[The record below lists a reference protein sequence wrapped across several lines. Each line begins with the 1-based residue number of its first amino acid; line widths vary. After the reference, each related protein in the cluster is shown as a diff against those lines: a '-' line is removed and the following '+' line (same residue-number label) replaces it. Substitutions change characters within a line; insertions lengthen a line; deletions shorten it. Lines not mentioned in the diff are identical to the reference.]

1 MLRHTAVTAWKRSG
15 VAVVSGLAALTDDAG
30 VFALASGGVRLSTE
44 SIAGAC
50 ARRPWRTIGI
60 WIAVV
65 VLSMGLVVTLLGD
78 VLTSEGEVTSETDSR
93 RAEELLA
100 ERFPQTRADVERET
114 SEVVVVSVQG
124 GTVDDPAVEARVQQL
139 ADDLRR
145 SGATNVVTFL
155 DEGQEGLVSEDRSA
169 TAVLVALGT
178 DGEDKVEDIVAVV
191 HRVDAEPAVEAAIT
205 GELTLDADF
214 NELSLEDLEK
224 GELYFGAPAALV
236 ILLLVFGTVVAGVV
250 PLILAILSIVV
261 ALGLTALVGQAFE
274 LSVFVQ
280 NMIFGMGL
288 ALGIDY
294 SLFILSRFR
303 EERSQGREK
312 DDAIVTAGATASRAV
327 LFSGAAFVL
336 AMTGLELV
344 PNTIMRSL
352 ATGAILVGI
361 VSVLAALTL
370 LPAVL
375 SLLGD
380 RVDSL
385 RVPFFGRA
393 AAGAESR
400 FWGRIV
406 SAVMRRPVLSLAAA
420 VGLLVAAAIPVLS
433 LETGTAGISTLPD
446 RFESKQ
452 GFLLLNRE
460 FPGQTTDPVRIVVA
474 GDTDSRGVQSGVERL
489 EAALAERPM
498 FGEPTEETAPGGDL
512 VEVTVPVAGDSVSS
526 EAVAAVRELRTDVIP
541 RAFAG
546 ADAEV
551 VVGGDTAEDIDYYD
565 VMNSW
570 LPVVFAFVLGLS
582 FILLTIAF
590 RSIVVPAT
598 AIAMNLLAVG
608 AAYGLLVLVFVHG
621 VGNEIFGFQ
630 QVDVVE
636 AWVPLF
642 LFAVLFGLSM
652 DYQVFL
658 LSRIRE
664 RYSQTGDN
672 EEAVSFGVGSTA
684 RLITGAALIIIAV
697 FAGFA
702 RGDLVMF
709 QQMGFGIAVAL
720 LIDATI
726 IRSVIVPA
734 TMTLL
739 GRWNWYLPGWLR
751 WLPDV
756 HVEGHEEEPK
766 PAPAPGS

>member
-1 MLRHTAVTAWKRSG
+1 MS
-15 VAVVSGLAALTDDAG
+15 
-30 VFALASGGVRLSTE
+30 LSTE
-44 SIAGAC
+44 SV
-50 ARRPWRTIGI
+50 ARASARHPWRTVGL

-65 VLSMGLVVTLLGD
+65 VLSMGIVAVLLGD
-78 VLTSEGEVTSETDSR
+78 TLTTEGEVTSRTDSK
-93 RAEELLA
+93 RAEQLLD
-100 ERFPQTRADVERET
+100 ERFPPSVDSLEQATT
-114 SEVVVVSVQG
+114 EVVVVSFESG
-124 GTVDDPAVEARVQQL
+124 AVDEARVQAL
-139 ADDLRR
+139 AEELRGL
-145 SGATNVVTFL
+145 GATNVVTSA
-155 DEGQEGLVSEDRSA
+155 DEGQERLSSPDGSA
-169 TAVLVALGT
+169 VAVLVGLGR
-178 DGEDKVEDIVAVV
+178 DEDRLPDVVEAVQQL
-191 HRVDAEPAVEAAIT
+191 DEDPAVEAAMT
-205 GELTLDADF
+205 GELTIDEDF
-214 NELSLEDLEK
+214 GRLSEEDLQE
-224 GELYFGAPAALV
+224 GELFFGAPAALIV
-236 ILLLVFGTVVAGVV
+236 LLLVFGTVVAGVI
-250 PLILAILSIVV
+250 PLVLAILSIVV
-261 ALGLTALVGQAFE
+261 ALGLTAIVGQAFE
-274 LSVFVQ
+274 LSVFVT

-312 DDAIVTAGATASRAV
+312 LDAIETAGATASRAV

-336 AMTGLELV
+336 AMTGLVLV

-361 VSVLAALTL
+361 VSVVAALTL

-380 RVDSL
+380 GIERL
-385 RVPFFGRA
+385 RIPYFGRA
-393 AAGAESR
+393 ASAGAESR

-406 SAVMRRPVLSLAAA
+406 RGVMRRPVASLVVSVGVLLAAA
-420 VGLLVAAAIPVLS
+420 VPVLS
-433 LETGTAGISTLPD
+433 LESGTAGISTLPD

-460 FPGQTTDPVRIVVA
+460 FPGQTTDPVRIVVE
-474 GDTDSRGVQSGVERL
+474 GDSASPEVRASVE
-489 EAALAERPM
+489 ALQAELGEREI
-498 FGEPTEETAPGGDL
+498 FGEPTTEPSPDGGLIVLTA
-512 VEVTVPVAGDSVSS
+512 PVAGDSVSA
-526 EAVAAVRELRTDVIP
+526 EAVAAVRDLRDEVIP
-541 RAFAG
+541 AAFAESG
-546 ADAEV
+546 AEAF
-551 VVGGDTAEDIDYYD
+551 VGGATAEDIDYYD
-565 VMNSW
+565 VMDAW
-570 LPVVFAFVLGLS
+570 LPIVFVFVLGLS
-582 FILLTIAF
+582 FVLLTIAF

-598 AIAMNLLAVG
+598 AIAMNLLSVG
-608 AAYGLLVLVFVHG
+608 AAYGLLVLVFVEG
-621 VGNEIFGFQ
+621 VGNELFGFQ

-672 EEAVSFGVGSTA
+672 DEAISFGVGSTA

-720 LIDATI
+720 LIDATV
-726 IRSVIVPA
+726 IRSVVVPA

-739 GRWNWYLPGWLR
+739 GRWNWYLPSWLS

-756 HVEGHEEEPK
+756 HVEGHEEELRPRR
-766 PAPAPGS
+766 AT

>member
-1 MLRHTAVTAWKRSG
+1 MS
-15 VAVVSGLAALTDDAG
+15 
-30 VFALASGGVRLSTE
+30 LSTE
-44 SIAGAC
+44 SL
-50 ARRPWRTIGI
+50 ARASALHPWRTVGL
-60 WIAVV
+60 WIAAV
-65 VLSMGLVVTLLGD
+65 VLSLGVVVALLGD
-78 VLTSEGEVTSETDSR
+78 TLTTEGEVTSDTDSK
-93 RAEELLA
+93 RAEELVF
-100 ERFPQTRADVERET
+100 EHFPPSEESLEQAV
-114 SEVVVVSVQG
+114 SEVVVVAFEDG
-124 GTVDDPAVEARVQQL
+124 AVDRERVL
-139 ADDLRR
+139 AFADELRGL
-145 SGATNVVTFL
+145 GAANVVTAA
-155 DEGQEGLVSEDRSA
+155 DEGQERLESPDGGA
-169 TAVLVALGT
+169 AAVLVGLGRN
-178 DGEDKVEDIVAVV
+178 EDSLGDVVEAVQ
-191 HRVDAEPAVEAAIT
+191 RLDEEPGVEAAIT
-205 GELTLDADF
+205 GDLTIDEDF
-214 NELSLEDLEK
+214 SALSEEDLQQ
-224 GELYFGAPAALV
+224 GELFFGAPAALIV
-236 ILLLVFGTVVAGVV
+236 LLLVFGTVVAGVI
-250 PLILAILSIVV
+250 PLVLAILSILV
-261 ALGLTALVGQAFE
+261 ALALTAIVGQVFD
-274 LSVFVQ
+274 LSVFVT

-294 SLFILSRFR
+294 SLFILSRCR

-312 DDAIVTAGATASRAV
+312 LAAIETAGATASRAV

-361 VSVLAALTL
+361 VSVVAALTL

-380 RVDSL
+380 RIDSL
-385 RVPFFGRA
+385 RIPYFGRA
-393 AAGAESR
+393 SAGTESR

-406 SAVMRRPVLSLAAA
+406 HGVLRRPVVSLVAAVALLLAAAVPVLSLD
-420 VGLLVAAAIPVLS
+420 
-433 LETGTAGISTLPD
+433 TGTAGITTLPD

-460 FPGQTTDPVRIVVA
+460 FPGQTTEPVRIAVE
-474 GDTDSRGVQSGVERL
+474 GDTASPDVRAAVEELQAELARR
-489 EAALAERPM
+489 EIFGDATTETSPDGALVA
-498 FGEPTEETAPGGDL
+498 L
-512 VEVTVPVAGDSVSS
+512 TVPVAGDAVSS
-526 EAVAAVRELRTDVIP
+526 EAVAAVRELRDEVIP
-541 RAFAG
+541 TVFESSGAQAF
-546 ADAEV
+546 
-551 VVGGDTAEDIDYYD
+551 VGGSTAEDIDYYD
-565 VMNSW
+565 VMDTW
-570 LPVVFAFVLGLS
+570 LPIVFAFVLGLS
-582 FILLTIAF
+582 FVLLTIAF

-608 AAYGLLVLVFVHG
+608 AAYGLLVLVFVKG

-630 QVDVVE
+630 QVDIVE

-664 RYSQTGDN
+664 RFSQTGDTDD
-672 EEAVSFGVGSTA
+672 AISFGVGSTA

-726 IRSVIVPA
+726 IRSVVVPA

-739 GRWNWYLPGWLR
+739 GRWNWYLPSWLS

-756 HVEGHEEEPK
+756 HVEGHEEELEPRR
-766 PAPAPGS
+766 AT

>member
-1 MLRHTAVTAWKRSG
+1 M
-15 VAVVSGLAALTDDAG
+15 
-30 VFALASGGVRLSTE
+30 
-44 SIAGAC
+44 
-50 ARRPWRTIGI
+50 
-60 WIAVV
+60 IAVV
-65 VLSMGLVVTLLGD
+65 LSFGAIAALLGD
-78 VLTSEGEVTSETDSR
+78 VLTSDAEVTSDTDSK
-93 RAEELLA
+93 RADELRF
-100 ERFPQTRADVERET
+100 ERFRAAQRSMEPQP
-114 SEVVVVSVQG
+114 SEVVVVRIEE
-124 GTVDDPAVEARVQQL
+124 GTVDDL
-139 ADDLRR
+139 
-145 SGATNVVTFL
+145 
-155 DEGQEGLVSEDRSA
+155 GQERSEAFVEELQQAGASSVVGPFDDEELVSEDR
-169 TAVLVALGT
+169 TAAAFLVALPDDDVG
-178 DGEDKVEDIVAVV
+178 GLVEAVE
-191 HRVDAEPAVEAAIT
+191 RLDAEPGLEAAVT
-205 GELTLDADF
+205 GDLVLDEDFSALSEEDLQQGELF
-214 NELSLEDLEK
+214 
-224 GELYFGAPAALV
+224 FGAPAALIV
-236 ILLLVFGTVVAGVV
+236 LLLVFGTVVAGLV
-250 PLILAILSIVV
+250 PLVLAVLSIVI

-274 LSVFVQ
+274 LSVFVT

-312 DDAIVTAGATASRAV
+312 VDAIVTAGATASRAV

-361 VSVLAALTL
+361 VSVIAALTL

-385 RVPFFGRA
+385 RIPFFGRA

-406 SAVMRRPVLSLAAA
+406 SAVMRRPVVSLVAA
-420 VGLLVAAAIPVLS
+420 VALLLAAAIPALS

-446 RFESKQ
+446 RFESKR
-452 GFLLLNRE
+452 GFLLLNEE
-460 FPGQTTDPVRIVVA
+460 FPGQTTDPVQIVVD
-474 GDTDSRGVQSGVERL
+474 GDASSPEVQAGVERL
-489 EAALAERPM
+489 QGELASREIFGPPEEEASPD
-498 FGEPTEETAPGGDL
+498 GDL
-512 VEVTVPVAGDSVSS
+512 VVVTVPVAGDAVSA
-526 EAVAAVRELRTDVIP
+526 EAVAAVRELRDDVIP
-541 RAFAG
+541 RAFDG
-546 ADAEV
+546 SGAEV
-551 VVGGDTAEDIDYYD
+551 FVGGDTAEDIDYYD
-565 VMNSW
+565 VMNAW
-570 LPVVFAFVLGLS
+570 LPIVFAFVLGLS

-598 AIAMNLLAVG
+598 AIAMNLLSVG
-608 AAYGLLVLVFVHG
+608 AAYGLLVLVFVEG
-621 VGNEIFGFQ
+621 VGNEIFGFE
-630 QVDVVE
+630 QVDIVE

-664 RYSQTGDN
+664 RFTQTGDN
-672 EEAVSFGVGSTA
+672 DDAVSFGVGSTA

-709 QQMGFGIAVAL
+709 QQMGFGVAVAL

-726 IRSVIVPA
+726 IRSVVVPA

-739 GRWNWYLPGWLR
+739 GRWNWYLPSWLS

-756 HVEGHEEEPK
+756 HVEGHEEEPE
-766 PAPAPGS
+766 PRRAT

>member
-1 MLRHTAVTAWKRSG
+1 M
-15 VAVVSGLAALTDDAG
+15 
-30 VFALASGGVRLSTE
+30 RLSTE
-44 SIAGAC
+44 SIARAS
-50 ARRPWRTIGI
+50 ALHPWRTVGL
-60 WIAVV
+60 WIAAVV
-65 VLSMGLVVTLLGD
+65 VSMGIVAVLLGD
-78 VLTSEGEVTSETDSR
+78 TLTTEGEVTSDTDSK
-93 RAEELLA
+93 RAEELVL
-100 ERFPQTRADVERET
+100 EHFPPSRDAASQAT
-114 SEVVVVSVQG
+114 SEVVVVAFG
-124 GTVDDPAVEARVQQL
+124 DGEVDGARVQAF
-139 ADDLRR
+139 ADELRGL
-145 SGATNVVTFL
+145 GAATVVTSA
-155 DEGQEGLVSEDRSA
+155 DQGQERLDAAGGGA
-169 TAVLVALGT
+169 TAVLVGLGRN
-178 DGEDKVEDIVAVV
+178 EDRLGDVVEAVQ
-191 HRVDAEPAVEAAIT
+191 RLDEKPGIEAAIT
-205 GELTLDADF
+205 GELTLDEDF
-214 NELSLEDLEK
+214 SALSEEDLRE
-224 GELYFGAPAALV
+224 GELFFGAPAALIV
-236 ILLLVFGTVVAGVV
+236 LLLVFGTVVAGVV
-250 PLILAILSIVV
+250 PLVLAILSIVV
-261 ALGLTALVGQAFE
+261 ALALTAIVGQVFD
-274 LSVFVQ
+274 LSVFVT

-312 DDAIVTAGATASRAV
+312 LDAIETAGATASRAV
-327 LFSGAAFVL
+327 LFSGGAFVL

-361 VSVLAALTL
+361 VSVAAALTL

-380 RVDSL
+380 RIDSL
-385 RVPFFGRA
+385 RIPYFGRA
-393 AAGAESR
+393 SAGTESR

-406 SAVMRRPVLSLAAA
+406 HAVMRRPVVSLVAAVALLLAAA
-420 VGLLVAAAIPVLS
+420 VPVLS
-433 LETGTAGISTLPD
+433 LDSGTAGISTLPD

-460 FPGQTTDPVRIVVA
+460 FPGQTTEPVRIAVE
-474 GDTDSRGVQSGVERL
+474 GDTTSPDTRAAVEEL
-489 EAALAERPM
+489 QAELGRREI
-498 FGEPTEETAPGGDL
+498 FGEATTETSPDGSLAVL
-512 VEVTVPVAGDSVSS
+512 TVPVAGDAVSR
-526 EAVAAVRELRTDVIP
+526 EAVAAVRELRADVIP
-541 RAFAG
+541 AVFEGSGAEAF
-546 ADAEV
+546 
-551 VVGGDTAEDIDYYD
+551 VGGSTAEDIDYYD
-565 VMNSW
+565 VMDAW
-570 LPVVFAFVLGLS
+570 LPVVLVFVLGLS

-598 AIAMNLLAVG
+598 AIAMNLLSVG
-608 AAYGLLVLVFVHG
+608 AAYGLLVLVFVKG
-621 VGNEIFGFQ
+621 VGNELFGFQ
-630 QVDVVE
+630 QVDIVE

-672 EEAVSFGVGSTA
+672 DDAVSFGVGSTA

-726 IRSVIVPA
+726 IRSVVVPA

-739 GRWNWYLPGWLR
+739 GRWNWYLPSWLS

-756 HVEGHEEEPK
+756 HVEGHEEELK
-766 PAPAPGS
+766 PRRAT

>member
-1 MLRHTAVTAWKRSG
+1 M
-15 VAVVSGLAALTDDAG
+15 
-30 VFALASGGVRLSTE
+30 RLSTE
-44 SIAGAC
+44 SVARAC
-50 ARRPWRTIGI
+50 ALHPWRTVGV
-60 WIAVV
+60 WLVAV
-65 VLSMGLVVTLLGD
+65 VLSFGLVGALLGD
-78 VLTSEGEVTSETDSR
+78 VLTGEGEVTGETDSK
-93 RAEELLA
+93 RAEELQFERLRSA
-100 ERFPQTRADVERET
+100 EGSELVP
-114 SEVVVVSVQG
+114 SEVVVVRIED
-124 GTVDDPAVEARVQQL
+124 GTVDDL
-139 ADDLRR
+139 
-145 SGATNVVTFL
+145 
-155 DEGQEGLVSEDRSA
+155 GQERSDAFAEELLQAGAIDVVGPFDDEQLISEDR
-169 TAVLVALGT
+169 TAMAFLVAFR
-178 DGEDKVEDIVAVV
+178 DEDEDVGGLVEAVE
-191 HRVDAEPAVEAAIT
+191 RLDAEPGLEAAVTGDLILDEDFGT
-205 GELTLDADF
+205 LSEEDLQEGELF
-214 NELSLEDLEK
+214 
-224 GELYFGAPAALV
+224 FGAPAALI
-236 ILLLVFGTVVAGVV
+236 ILLLVFGTVVAGLV
-250 PLILAILSIVV
+250 PLVLAVLSIVV

-274 LSVFVQ
+274 LSVFVT

-303 EERSQGREK
+303 EERAQGREK
-312 DDAIVTAGATASRAV
+312 IDAIYTAGATASRAV

-361 VSVLAALTL
+361 VSVVAALTL

-380 RVDSL
+380 RVNSL
-385 RVPFFGRA
+385 RIPFFGRA

-406 SAVMRRPVLSLAAA
+406 AAVMRRPVVSLVAA
-420 VGLLVAAAIPVLS
+420 VVLLLAAAIPVLS

-452 GFLLLNRE
+452 GFLLLNE
-460 FPGQTTDPVRIVVA
+460 AFPGQTTDPVEIVVDGEA
-474 GDTDSRGVQSGVERL
+474 ASPEVQAGVERL
-489 EAALAERPM
+489 EGELASREV
-498 FGEPTEETAPGGDL
+498 FGAPEQEESPNGDL
-512 VEVTVPVAGDSVSS
+512 LVLTVPVAGDSVSA
-526 EAVAAVRELRTDVIP
+526 EAVAAVRELRDELVP
-541 RAFAG
+541 QAFADSG
-546 ADAEV
+546 AEV
-551 VVGGDTAEDIDYYD
+551 FVGGDTAEDIDYYD
-565 VMNSW
+565 VMDAW
-570 LPVVFAFVLGLS
+570 LPIVFVFVLGLS

-598 AIAMNLLAVG
+598 AIAMNLLSVG
-608 AAYGLLVLVFVHG
+608 AAYGLVVLVFVEG

-630 QVDVVE
+630 QVDIVE

-664 RYSQTGDN
+664 RYSQTGLND
-672 EEAVSFGVGSTA
+672 EAVSFGVGSTA

-720 LIDATI
+720 LIDATV
-726 IRSVIVPA
+726 IRSVVVPA

-739 GRWNWYLPGWLR
+739 GRHNWYLPSWLE

-756 HVEGHEEEPK
+756 HVEGHEEEPE
-766 PAPAPGS
+766 PRRAT

>member
-1 MLRHTAVTAWKRSG
+1 
-15 VAVVSGLAALTDDAG
+15 
-30 VFALASGGVRLSTE
+30 VRLSTE
-44 SIAGAC
+44 SL
-50 ARRPWRTIGI
+50 ARASALHPWRTIGL

-65 VLSMGLVVTLLGD
+65 VLSLGIVAVFLGD
-78 VLTSEGEVTSETDSR
+78 VLTSEGEVTSETDSK
-93 RAEELLA
+93 
-100 ERFPQTRADVERET
+100 RADDLLFQHFPPSPDSPEQGT
-114 SEVVVVSVQG
+114 SEVVVVAFEG
-124 GTVDDPAVEARVQQL
+124 GNVDRERVQAL
-139 ADDLRR
+139 ADEVRGL
-145 SGATNVVTFL
+145 GATSVVTAA
-155 DEGQEGLVSEDRSA
+155 DEGGEVLDAEDGSA
-169 TAVLVALGT
+169 TALLVGFGPNEDRLGSVI
-178 DGEDKVEDIVAVV
+178 EAVEN
-191 HRVDAEPAVEAAIT
+191 VDAEPGVEAAIT
-205 GELTLDADF
+205 GELTMDEDF
-214 NELSLEDLEK
+214 GTLSEEDLQK
-224 GELYFGAPAALV
+224 GELFFGAPAALIV
-236 ILLLVFGTVVAGVV
+236 LLLVFGTVVAGVI
-250 PLILAILSIVV
+250 PLVLALLSIFV
-261 ALGLTALVGQAFE
+261 ALALTALVGQAFE
-274 LSVFVQ
+274 LSVFVT

-312 DDAIVTAGATASRAV
+312 LDAIETAGATASRAV

-361 VSVLAALTL
+361 VSVVAALTL

-375 SLLGD
+375 GLLGD
-380 RVDSL
+380 RIDSL
-385 RVPFFGRA
+385 RVPYFGRT

-406 SAVMRRPVLSLAAA
+406 GAVMRRPVVSLVAA
-420 VGLLVAAAIPVLS
+420 VGLLLAAAVPVLS

-460 FPGQTTDPVRIVVA
+460 FPGQTTEPVRIAVE
-474 GDTDSRGVQSGVERL
+474 GDSSSPEVRAGVERL
-489 EAALAERPM
+489 EAELGRREI
-498 FGEPTEETAPGGDL
+498 FGEPTTETSPDGAL
-512 VEVTVPVAGDSVSS
+512 IAVTVPVAGDSVSA
-526 EAVAAVRELRTDVIP
+526 EAVAAVRGLREEVIP
-541 RAFAG
+541 EAFAG
-546 ADAEV
+546 SVAQAY
-551 VVGGDTAEDIDYYD
+551 VGGSTAEDIDYYD
-565 VMNSW
+565 VMDSW
-570 LPVVFAFVLGLS
+570 LPIVFVFVLGLS

-598 AIAMNLLAVG
+598 AIAMNLLSVG
-608 AAYGLLVLVFVHG
+608 AAYGLLVLVFVEG
-621 VGNEIFGFQ
+621 VGNELFGFQ
-630 QVDVVE
+630 QVDIVE

-664 RYSQTGDN
+664 RYTHTGSN
-672 EEAVSFGVGSTA
+672 EDAVSFGVGSTA

-709 QQMGFGIAVAL
+709 QQMGFGVAVAL
-720 LIDATI
+720 FIDATI

-734 TMTLL
+734 TMKIL
-739 GRWNWYLPGWLR
+739 GRWNWYLPSWLA

-756 HVEGHEEEPK
+756 HVEGHEEELEPRR
-766 PAPAPGS
+766 AT